1 VQGGR
6 DTGICFLVLLRSRLI
21 LPQTIWLNWGLTDE
35 DMATLPAAVQRGFMS
50 DTLQGTANAR
60 RLGWASDQASDKAKD
75 AASLL
80 GHGTQTYPHLSKPMS
95 NLPTSI
101 VPRTI

>member
-1 VQGGR
+1 M
-6 DTGICFLVLLRSRLI
+6 L
-21 LPQTIWLNWGLTDE
+21 E
-35 DMATLPAAVQRGFMS
+35 D
-50 DTLQGTANAR
+50 
-60 RLGWASDQASDKAKD
+60 LGWASDQASDKAKD